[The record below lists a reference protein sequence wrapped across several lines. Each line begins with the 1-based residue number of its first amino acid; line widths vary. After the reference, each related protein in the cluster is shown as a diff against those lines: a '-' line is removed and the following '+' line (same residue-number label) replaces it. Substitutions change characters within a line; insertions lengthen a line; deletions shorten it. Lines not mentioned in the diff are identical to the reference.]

1 MSWSTASFRALCSNS
16 LPSMY
21 NYKEIPGDKFIKFE
35 VLKNVNDKA
44 VNNIYRSTKIKTSK
58 SMLESLLYML
68 YLLDWLRS
76 FIPVH
81 WSFLGFFFFFYMYV
95 MLIYIRII
103 FINETLDYGVLQR
116 RSSDQLVTHS
126 VPDAR

>member
-68 YLLDWLRS
+68 YLLDWIRS

-81 WSFLGFFFFFYMYV
+81 WSFLGFFFFFFY
-95 MLIYIRII
+95 IYANKRII